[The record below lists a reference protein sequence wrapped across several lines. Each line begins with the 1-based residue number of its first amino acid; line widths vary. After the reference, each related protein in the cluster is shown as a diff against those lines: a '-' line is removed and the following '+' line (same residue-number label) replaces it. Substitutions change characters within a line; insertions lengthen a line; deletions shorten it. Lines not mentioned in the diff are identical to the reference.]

1 MFAAPLFPP
10 KAPAA
15 AVPPSPPPNAAAAG
29 SSFAAV
35 ESSTPPSAVG
45 ASLAVATASTPSSAG
60 SSAAGPSFAA
70 VESSTPSSAVGA
82 SLAVATASPPSSAV
96 AGASLAAVAASP
108 PSAAGSSLADLRARM
123 EAILARTRSEPRRE
137 PPRVDVA
144 ELPFCVEDTPAGP
157 LHVRTVR
164 HGGEHRIGRF
174 PVAPARR
181 ADADLLALLALDP
194 RLATCDPARALYL
207 DTETTGL
214 GPGAGT
220 VAFLVGLAWFDP
232 GSSGAAPGLVV
243 EQLLVRRLGE
253 EGPVL
258 ARIAERL
265 GRASML
271 VTFNGK
277 SFDMPVL
284 RTRFVMGRM
293 AIPIEPPHF
302 DLVHVARRL
311 HKARGVG
318 ASLGAVER
326 EVLGF
331 VREDDVPSGEVSA
344 CYLHFLR
351 TGDPRALL
359 GVVDHNAWDVVSM
372 AALVGLYGEPLEGTQ
387 LEAGDLVG
395 VARTLKR
402 AGSADL
408 AFEVADAAVARGA
421 GSDATRA
428 RAEIAKARG
437 DKARALADFEALA
450 ESIDDAGVRLE
461 LAKLYEHHAK
471 DVARALALVE
481 AGTGEADAP
490 RSRREARLRR
500 KLEKQATRRLL

>member
-1 MFAAPLFPP
+1 M
-10 KAPAA
+10 
-15 AVPPSPPPNAAAAG
+15 
-29 SSFAAV
+29 
-35 ESSTPPSAVG
+35 
-45 ASLAVATASTPSSAG
+45 
-60 SSAAGPSFAA
+60 
-70 VESSTPSSAVGA
+70 
-82 SLAVATASPPSSAV
+82 
-96 AGASLAAVAASP
+96 
-108 PSAAGSSLADLRARM
+108 D
-123 EAILARTRSEPRRE
+123 AILVRTRAEPPRP

-144 ELPFCVEDTPAGP
+144 DLPFCVEDTIAGP
-157 LHVRTVR
+157 LHSKTVR
-164 HGGEHRIGRF
+164 YGGEHRIGRI

-181 ADADLLALLALDP
+181 ASAELLALLALDP
-194 RLATCDPARALYL
+194 RLATCDPSRALYL

-220 VAFLVGLAWFDP
+220 VAFLIGLAWFEG
-232 GSSGAAPGLVV
+232 GSVEGAGGTVPALVV

-258 ARIAERL
+258 ARVADRL
-265 GRASML
+265 AAASML

-284 RTRFVMGRM
+284 RTRFVMARQ
-293 AIPIEPPHF
+293 PSPPEPPHF

-331 VREDDVPSGEVSA
+331 VRENDVPSGEVSA
-344 CYLHFLR
+344 CYFHFLR
-351 TGDPRALL
+351 TGDPRALI

-402 AGSADL
+402 AGEADL
-408 AFEVADAAVARGA
+408 AFEVAGTAIERGA
-421 GSDATRA
+421 GHAGTRA

-437 DKARALADFEALA
+437 DKARALADFEELA
-450 ESIDDAGVRLE
+450 ASVDDPTIRLE

-471 DVARALALVE
+471 DASRALALVE
-481 AGTGEADAP
+481 AGTGEAED
-490 RSRREARLRR
+490 RRAIRATRLRR
-500 KLEKQATRRLL
+500 KLEKQTARRLF

>member
-1 MFAAPLFPP
+1 MFDAPLFAP
-10 KAPAA
+10 K
-15 AVPPSPPPNAAAAG
+15 PPSPPVVVRAEAPAPASGPPASG
-29 SSFAAV
+29 SV
-35 ESSTPPSAVG
+35 LE
-45 ASLAVATASTPSSAG
+45 
-60 SSAAGPSFAA
+60 
-70 VESSTPSSAVGA
+70 
-82 SLAVATASPPSSAV
+82 
-96 AGASLAAVAASP
+96 
-108 PSAAGSSLADLRARM
+108 DLRARM
-123 EAILARTRSEPRRE
+123 DAILARTRAEPKRE

-144 ELPFCVEDTPAGP
+144 ELPFCVEDTIAGP
-157 LHVRTVR
+157 LHSRIVR
-164 HGGEHRIGRF
+164 HGGEHRIGRI
-174 PVAPARR
+174 PIAPARR
-181 ADADLLALLALDP
+181 ADANLLALLALDP
-194 RLATCDPARALYL
+194 RLATCDPTRALYL

-220 VAFLVGLAWFDP
+220 VAFLVGLAGFDP
-232 GSSGAAPGLVV
+232 GRDGMPPACVV

-258 ARIAERL
+258 ARVAERL
-265 GRASML
+265 AAASML

-293 AIPIEPPHF
+293 EIPVEPPHL

-311 HKARGVG
+311 HKGRGVG
-318 ASLGAVER
+318 ARLGAVER

-331 VREDDVPSGEVSA
+331 VRENDVPSGEVSA

-351 TGDPRALL
+351 SGDPRALI
-359 GVVDHNAWDVVSM
+359 GVVEHNAWDVVSM

-402 AGSADL
+402 AGVADL
-408 AFEVADAAVARGA
+408 AFEVASAAVERGA
-421 GSDATRA
+421 GNEGTRA

-450 ESIDDAGVRLE
+450 ESVDDPSVRLE

-471 DVARALALVE
+471 DVTRALALVE
-481 AGTGEADAP
+481 AGTGEADDV
-490 RSRREARLRR
+490 RTRRETRLRR

>member
-1 MFAAPLFPP
+1 MSASSRFTSRLARLAPTLKPSVPAPAQADVTEERSPLTSAEPPSSTFVFEPREEPMFEAPLFAP
-10 KAPAA
+10 KAASKPSV
-15 AVPPSPPPNAAAAG
+15 AVVAPR
-29 SSFAAV
+29 V
-35 ESSTPPSAVG
+35 ETMR
-45 ASLAVATASTPSSAG
+45 TQ
-60 SSAAGPSFAA
+60 GPI
-70 VESSTPSSAVGA
+70 ESGGV
-82 SLAVATASPPSSAV
+82 LE
-96 AGASLAAVAASP
+96 
-108 PSAAGSSLADLRARM
+108 DLRARM
-123 EAILARTRSEPRRE
+123 DAILTRTRSEPKRE

-157 LHVRTVR
+157 LHSRIVR
-164 HGGEHRIGRF
+164 HGGEHRIGRI

-181 ADADLLALLALDP
+181 ADANLLALLSLDP
-194 RLATCDPARALYL
+194 RLASCDPAGALYL

-232 GSSGAAPGLVV
+232 GTNGTPPGFVV

-253 EGPVL
+253 EAPVL
-258 ARIAERL
+258 ARIAERIAA
-265 GRASML
+265 ASML

-284 RTRFVMGRM
+284 RTRFVMNRM
-293 AIPIEPPHF
+293 AIPMEPPHL

-311 HKARGVG
+311 HKARNVG
-318 ASLGAVER
+318 ARLGTVER

-331 VREDDVPSGEVSA
+331 VRENDVPSGEVSA

-351 TGDPRALL
+351 TADPRALI

-395 VARTLKR
+395 VARTLRR
-402 AGSADL
+402 AGSTDL
-408 AFEVADAAVARGA
+408 AYEVADAAIARGA
-421 GSDATRA
+421 GHDGTRA

-450 ESIDDAGVRLE
+450 DSVDDPSVRLE

-471 DVARALALVE
+471 DAARALALVE
-481 AGTGEADAP
+481 AGTGEAEAP

-500 KLEKQATRRLL
+500 KVEKQATRRLL

>member
-1 MFAAPLFPP
+1 MFDAPLFTPAP
-10 KAPAA
+10 RSAPRESKASLPEPAMFDAPLFTPAPRESKASLPEPAMFDAPLFTPAPALA
-15 AVPPSPPPNAAAAG
+15 RSVVSRAEPEQASASVDRHDVSAPG
-29 SSFAAV
+29 SV
-35 ESSTPPSAVG
+35 LE
-45 ASLAVATASTPSSAG
+45 
-60 SSAAGPSFAA
+60 
-70 VESSTPSSAVGA
+70 
-82 SLAVATASPPSSAV
+82 
-96 AGASLAAVAASP
+96 
-108 PSAAGSSLADLRARM
+108 DLRARRAAVL
-123 EAILARTRSEPRRE
+123 ERTRAEPKRE

-144 ELPFCVEDTPAGP
+144 ELPFCVEDTAAGP
-157 LHVRTVR
+157 LHSRTVR
-164 HGGEHRIGRF
+164 HGGEHRIGRI
-174 PVAPARR
+174 PIAPARR
-181 ADADLLALLALDP
+181 ADANLLALLALDP
-194 RLATCDPARALYL
+194 RLASCDPACALYL

-220 VAFLVGLAWFDP
+220 VAFLVGLAWFDV
-232 GSSGAAPGLVV
+232 GHDGAPPGLVV

-258 ARIAERL
+258 ARIAERIAA
-265 GRASML
+265 ASML

-284 RTRFVMGRM
+284 RTRFVMGRRE
-293 AIPIEPPHF
+293 IPIEPPHF

-331 VREDDVPSGEVSA
+331 VRENDVPSGEVSA
-344 CYLHFLR
+344 CYFHFLR
-351 TGDPRALL
+351 TGDPRALI

-402 AGSADL
+402 AGSTDL
-408 AFEVADAAVARGA
+408 AYDVANTAVERGA
-421 GSDATRA
+421 GNDATRA

-437 DKARALADFEALA
+437 DKARALADFESLA
-450 ESIDDAGVRLE
+450 QSVDDPSVRLE

-471 DVARALALVE
+471 DASRALAIVE
-481 AGTGEADAP
+481 AGTGEADVS

-500 KLEKQATRRLL
+500 KVERQVTRRLI